1 MNNNN
6 RFKENADDKKN
17 NIDKECLK
25 KRIWVLLAK
34 YLKPIIRS
42 AVQYISFRY
51 SINKTQTQ
59 ISTFQYLKRI
69 SLTNVI

>member
-25 KRIWVLLAK
+25 KT
-34 YLKPIIRS
+34 YLSFVGK
-42 AVQYISFRY
+42 ISETNN
-51 SINKTQTQ
+51 SISCS
-59 ISTFQYLKRI
+59 IY
-69 SLTNVI
+69 